1 MPPGAVRGGAF
12 HDYDESRHR
21 NPVDHSRARASD
33 PLFRARVAE
42 GDRSEGDDQREAHRG
57 DFDYLVGDWE
67 FTSDNEQYGR
77 GKGYWTA
84 GGPILDEYRVV
95 GDSGE
100 TYYVT
105 RTLRAYNARL
115 DQWELV
121 STEDG
126 SGLQN
131 LGTGHRRGAEMH
143 IEQKFGAEREAID
156 LANPVLRHSAGSIFL
171 ERRPFD

>member
-1 MPPGAVRGGAF
+1 M
-12 HDYDESRHR
+12 
-21 NPVDHSRARASD
+21 
-33 PLFRARVAE
+33 
-42 GDRSEGDDQREAHRG
+42 
-57 DFDYLVGDWE
+57 GDWE